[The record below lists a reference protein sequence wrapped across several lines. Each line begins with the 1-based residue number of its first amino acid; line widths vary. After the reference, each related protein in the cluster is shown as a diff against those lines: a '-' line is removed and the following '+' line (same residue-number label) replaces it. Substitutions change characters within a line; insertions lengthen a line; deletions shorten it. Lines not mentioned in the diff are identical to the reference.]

1 MVTGSDPVY
10 TTITDLEDED
20 EVSDVSEAELT
31 DFCPPVSARNL
42 YWKLTRGGQMMIQP
56 CPNGA
61 TGLAR

>member
-1 MVTGSDPVY
+1 MVTGADPVY
-10 TTITDLEDED
+10 TTITDLEDD
-20 EVSDVSEAELT
+20 PVSDVSEAELT